1 MGFTEII
8 LPLLITLTLVK
19 ASTNSANANHNF
31 TLPSYCPKTCGDIK
45 IEYPFGIGHGCFYAA
60 GFNLTCSYDSKPPRL
75 LLENSNLQVKEFDIN
90 VGLVRIESPYAIMN
104 VSQESIS
111 TTLINL
117 TNSPFTISDQH
128 YVGDPFI
135 DETMDNSLFVFG
147 CNGTGS
153 IVDPI
158 TNTIVAAC
166 SSICSSNYTST
177 IDNGFSD
184 SGNGYCRIFLDSL
197 KFNKTS
203 LTLQL
208 SRPNYENEN
217 NHMNN
222 SDRSNIIAFLC
233 DEFFCSEADPQ
244 SFIKNEDKTKTN
256 TSLSWHIKDHS
267 SCKEAWNYPATYAC
281 RSSNTNCYDITDKAF
296 YVDDQNDTVGYICRC
311 SFGHH
316 GNPYIPYG
324 CQLDPYIN
332 LTPAKDCRKKCGN
345 MTIPFPFGVKKKC
358 YRSQEFALSCN
369 KSSHP
374 PTLLY
379 QDHRLKV
386 KAISLEDGQ
395 LELLPDDVQ
404 SYELELNNNKYLAVQ
419 KEKSIIYNW
428 IIGYESC
435 DDAAKN
441 KSTFACRAQYSS
453 CFDASATR
461 NHSGSA
467 YRCKCK
473 EGYEGN
479 PYIPNGCQDIDECN
493 SSSPIC
499 KGVCI
504 NTNGSF
510 NCLCPL
516 GTSGD
521 PLHGACIPN
530 KKKILLLGLS
540 VGASIGVGLLFLCI
554 TLVFLSRKWKE
565 GNQKKIR
572 QRNFH
577 QNHGLLLQ
585 QLVSTNE
592 HVEERINIFSLE
604 EIEKATNNFDEARV
618 VGSGGQGTVYKG
630 ILSDQ
635 RVVAIKKSKTVKK
648 SEIDQFINEVALLS
662 QINHRNVVKL
672 FGCCLETEVP
682 LLIYEFI
689 SNGALSD
696 HLHVSQGE
704 SKLSWD
710 DRLRIAIESAGALA
724 YLHSAASISIFHR
737 DVKSSNILLDDT
749 LRAKVSDFGASKFIP
764 LDQTH
769 TVTVIYG
776 TFGYLDPEYYQTGQL
791 TEKSDVYS
799 FGVIL
804 LELLTG
810 KKPIYLTKTGLQQNL
825 ATNFLQTTREETL
838 FDLIEDR
845 ILQEGTEQE
854 LFEISSLI
862 EMCLSLKGV
871 ERPTM
876 KEVEYRLQG
885 IRKTRMKK
893 RGLCDPKGN
902 EEIEFL
908 LTLSSYSSS
917 ELVNQINQGNS
928 RNYSLEKEFL
938 ISQNYPRFGQ
948 I

>member
-324 CQLDPYIN
+324 CQL
-332 LTPAKDCRKKCGN
+332 
-345 MTIPFPFGVKKKC
+345 
-358 YRSQEFALSCN
+358 
-369 KSSHP
+369 
-374 PTLLY
+374 
-379 QDHRLKV
+379 
-386 KAISLEDGQ
+386 
-395 LELLPDDVQ
+395 
-404 SYELELNNNKYLAVQ
+404 
-419 KEKSIIYNW
+419 
-428 IIGYESC
+428 
-435 DDAAKN
+435 
-441 KSTFACRAQYSS
+441 
-453 CFDASATR
+453 
-461 NHSGSA
+461 
-467 YRCKCK
+467 
-473 EGYEGN
+473 
-479 PYIPNGCQDIDECN
+479 DIDECN